1 MRTPTLTLA
10 LLGWLLL
17 VPALAIEPEPVA
29 RRVVALAPNLAELVF
44 EAGAGD
50 SLVGVVMH
58 SDYPR
63 PVRALPV
70 VGDAFRVDFERLAQL
85 SPDLVLAWGG
95 GNPEH
100 LVARVREL
108 GYRVE
113 VLTPRRLEDIAQ
125 HLELI
130 GEWTGGGQ
138 SAALA
143 ADRFRRELQALRRRY
158 QGVAPLRVFYQVS
171 VQPLY
176 TVNAHQFTG
185 QLIELCGGVNIFGDL
200 PELAPVVSP
209 EAVMAADPEVILT
222 GSEQLPG
229 VQATWQRW
237 PAISAVANGQVHGV
251 DASLVA
257 RATPRL
263 LQGARQLCAA
273 LDEARGTAPGT
284 GSR

>member
-1 MRTPTLTLA
+1 MTLA

-17 VPALAIEPEPVA
+17 VPALASEPAPVA
-29 RRVVALAPNLAELVF
+29 RRVVALAPNLAELVY

-58 SDYPR
+58 SDYPA
-63 PVRALPV
+63 PARALPV

-100 LVARVREL
+100 LVNRVREL

-113 VLTPRRLEDIAQ
+113 VLTPRRLEDIAR

-130 GEWTGGGQ
+130 GEWTGSGP

-143 ADRFRRELQALRRRY
+143 ASRFRRELQALQQRY
-158 QGVAPLRVFYQVS
+158 EGVAPLRVFYQIS

-176 TVNAHQFTG
+176 TVNADQFTG
-185 QLIELCGGVNIFGDL
+185 QLIALCGGVNIFGGL

-209 EAVMAADPEVILT
+209 EAVMAADPQVILT
-222 GSEQLPG
+222 GREQLQG
-229 VQATWQRW
+229 VQAMWQRW

-251 DASLVA
+251 DASLAA

-273 LDEARGTAPGT
+273 LDEARSAVPGL
-284 GSR
+284 R